1 MGLLIVKEDFV
12 GKFNLVKSI
21 NDTIESYISI
31 YEENYL
37 RELLGINLFNLYK
50 ADVVNYLPVTTSYL
64 TITNPLF
71 VEQNGYSIISKG
83 LKNMLLG
90 FIFFE
95 YVRDVKIK
103 QSMSGAVVNKVDSSN
118 NEFTQEYLYQRYNE
132 SIDIY
137 KNIQLYIELNK
148 ATYPSYNG
156 FIKGYS
162 Y

>member
-50 ADVVNYLPVTTSYL
+50 ADVVDYLPESIEFL

-71 VEQNGYSIISKG
+71 VEQDGYSIISQG

-103 QSMSGAVVNKVDSSN
+103 QSMSGAVVNKVDSSSN
-118 NEFTQEYLYQRYNE
+118 DFTQEYLYQRYNE

-137 KNIQLYIELNK
+137 KNIQMYIELNK
-148 ATYPSYNG
+148 DIYPSYNG
-156 FIKGYS
+156 FIKGYA

>member
-1 MGLLIVKEDFV
+1 MGLIVIKDDFT
-12 GKFNLVKSI
+12 GKYDLVKSI
-21 NDTIESYISI
+21 NDKIESYIAA

-37 RELLGINLFNLYK
+37 RELLGIDLFNLYK
-50 ADVVNYLPVTTSYL
+50 DDVVNHLPVNASYL
-64 TITNPLF
+64 TITTPLY
-71 VEQNGYSIISKG
+71 VEQNGYSIVSDGIKD
-83 LKNMLLG
+83 MLLG

-95 YVRDVKIK
+95 YVRDNKIK
-103 QSMSGAVVNKVDSSN
+103 QSMSGSVVNGVDNSN
-118 NEFTQEYLYQRYNE
+118 NDFTQEFLFQRYNE

-148 ATYPSYNG
+148 PTYPTYKG

>member
-1 MGLLIVKEDFV
+1 MGLLIVKNDFV
-12 GKFNLVKSI
+12 GKYELVKNI
-21 NDTIESYISI
+21 NDTIDSYISI

-50 ADVVNYLPVTTSYL
+50 ANVVNHLPVTASYL

-71 VEQNGYSIISKG
+71 IEQNGYNIISAG

-95 YVRDVKIK
+95 YVRDAKIK
-103 QSMSGAVVNKVDSSN
+103 QSMSGSVVNKVDSSSN
-118 NEFTQEYLYQRYNE
+118 DFTQEFLYQRYNE

-137 KNIQLYIELNK
+137 KNIQTYIELNK
-148 ATYPSYNG
+148 DIYPSYNG
-156 FIKGYS
+156 FTKGYA

>member
-1 MGLLIVKEDFV
+1 MGLIVVKDDFT
-12 GKFNLVKSI
+12 GKYDLVKSI
-21 NDTIESYISI
+21 NDKIESYIET
-31 YEENYL
+31 YEESYL
-37 RELLGINLFNLYK
+37 RELLGIDLFNLYK
-50 ADVVNYLPVTTSYL
+50 ANVVNHLPVNSSYL

-71 VEQNGYSIISKG
+71 IEQNGYSIVSKG
-83 LKNMLLG
+83 IKDMLLG

-95 YVRDVKIK
+95 YVRDNKIK
-103 QSMSGAVVNKVDSSN
+103 QSMSGSVVNSVDNSN
-118 NEFTQEYLYQRYNE
+118 NDFTQEFLFQRYNE

-148 ATYPSYNG
+148 ATYPTYNG

>member
-1 MGLLIVKEDFV
+1 MGLIIVKEDFV
-12 GKFNLVKSI
+12 GKFDLVKSI
-21 NDTIESYISI
+21 NDKIESYIDA

-37 RELLGINLFNLYK
+37 RELLGVNLFNSYK
-50 ADVVNYLPVTTSYL
+50 ADVVNHLPVTASYL

-71 VEQNGYSIISKG
+71 VEQSGYSIVSNGIKD
-83 LKNMLLG
+83 MLLG

-95 YVRDVKIK
+95 YVRDNKIK
-103 QSMSGAVVNKVDSSN
+103 QSMSGSVVNGVDSSN
-118 NEFTQEYLYQRYNE
+118 NDFTQEFLFQRYNE

-148 ATYPSYNG
+148 ATYPTYNG
-156 FIKGYS
+156 FTKGYS

>member
-1 MGLLIVKEDFV
+1 MGLIIVKDDFV
-12 GKFNLVKSI
+12 GKFDLVKSI
-21 NDTIESYISI
+21 NDKIESYIDA
-31 YEENYL
+31 YEESYL

-50 ADVVNYLPVTTSYL
+50 ADVVNHLPVTASYL

-71 VEQNGYSIISKG
+71 IEQNGYSIISNGIKD
-83 LKNMLLG
+83 MLLG

-95 YVRDVKIK
+95 YVRDNKIK
-103 QSMSGAVVNKVDSSN
+103 QSMSGSVVNSVDNSN
-118 NEFTQEYLYQRYNE
+118 NDFTQEFLFQRYNE

-148 ATYPSYNG
+148 TIYPTYNG

>member
-1 MGLLIVKEDFV
+1 MGLIVVKDDFT
-12 GKFNLVKSI
+12 GKYDLVKSI
-21 NDTIESYISI
+21 NDKIESYIET
-31 YEENYL
+31 YEESYL
-37 RELLGINLFNLYK
+37 RELLGIDLFNLYK
-50 ADVVNYLPVTTSYL
+50 ANVVNHLPVNSSYL

-71 VEQNGYSIISKG
+71 IEQNGYSIVSKG
-83 LKNMLLG
+83 IKDMLLG

-95 YVRDVKIK
+95 YVRDNKIK
-103 QSMSGAVVNKVDSSN
+103 QSMSGSVVNGVDSSN
-118 NEFTQEYLYQRYNE
+118 NDFTQEFLFQRYNE

-148 ATYPSYNG
+148 ATYPTYNG

>member
-1 MGLLIVKEDFV
+1 MGLIVVKDDFT
-12 GKFNLVKSI
+12 GKYDLVKSI
-21 NDTIESYISI
+21 NDKIESYISA

-37 RELLGINLFNLYK
+37 RELLGIDLFNLYK
-50 ADVVNYLPVTTSYL
+50 ANVVNHLPVNASYL
-64 TITNPLF
+64 TITNPLY
-71 VEQNGYSIISKG
+71 VEQNGYSIVSNGIKD
-83 LKNMLLG
+83 MLLG

-95 YVRDVKIK
+95 YVRDNKIK
-103 QSMSGAVVNKVDSSN
+103 QSMSGSVVNGVDNSN
-118 NEFTQEYLYQRYNE
+118 NDFTQEFLFQRYNE

-148 ATYPSYNG
+148 PTYATYKG

>member
-1 MGLLIVKEDFV
+1 MGLIVVKDDFT
-12 GKFNLVKSI
+12 GKYDLVKSI
-21 NDTIESYISI
+21 NDKIESYIET
-31 YEENYL
+31 YEESYL
-37 RELLGINLFNLYK
+37 RELLGIDLFNLYK
-50 ADVVNYLPVTTSYL
+50 ANVVNHLPVNSSYL

-71 VEQNGYSIISKG
+71 IEQNGYSIVSKG
-83 LKNMLLG
+83 IKDMLLG

-95 YVRDVKIK
+95 YVRDNKIK
-103 QSMSGAVVNKVDSSN
+103 QSMSGSIVNGVDNSN
-118 NEFTQEYLYQRYNE
+118 NDFTQEFLFQRYNE

-148 ATYPSYNG
+148 ATYPTYNG

>member
-1 MGLLIVKEDFV
+1 MGLIIVKDDFV
-12 GKFNLVKSI
+12 GKFDLVKSI
-21 NDTIESYISI
+21 NDKIESYIET
-31 YEENYL
+31 YEESYL

-50 ADVVNYLPVTTSYL
+50 ADVVNHLPVTASYL

-71 VEQNGYSIISKG
+71 IEQNGYSIISNGIKD
-83 LKNMLLG
+83 MLLG

-95 YVRDVKIK
+95 YVRDNKIK
-103 QSMSGAVVNKVDSSN
+103 QSMSGSVVNSVDNSN
-118 NEFTQEYLYQRYNE
+118 NDFTQEFLFQRYNE

-148 ATYPSYNG
+148 STYTTYNG